1 MRQLNRSYWRL
12 GWILLTN
19 SALSLLLLTGPIRT
33 HQDQQLL
40 YESMHTSP
48 PAYSYWRELAATPWV
63 PVVVIVLLAG
73 IVAELRRTILSPI
86 LNLAPY
92 VVWLIVALWERA
104 KVNGE
109 ATPQDLFL
117 GKVLLIIPLAVVI
130 AIDLVFYLV
139 ALRRMQA
146 DGDEMELPSRV

>member
-1 MRQLNRSYWRL
+1 MKQLNRSYWRL

-19 SALSLLLLTGPIRT
+19 SALSLLLLTGPIRA

-48 PAYSYWRELAATPWV
+48 PAYSYWRELTATPWV

-73 IVAELRRTILSPI
+73 IVAELGRTILSPI
-86 LNLAPY
+86 VNLAPY

-104 KVNGE
+104 KVAGE

-146 DGDEMELPSRV
+146 DGDEMKLPSRV

>member
-1 MRQLNRSYWRL
+1 M
-12 GWILLTN
+12 
-19 SALSLLLLTGPIRT
+19 
-33 HQDQQLL
+33 
-40 YESMHTSP
+40 
-48 PAYSYWRELAATPWV
+48 ATPWV

-104 KVNGE
+104 KVAGE

-130 AIDLVFYLV
+130 AIDLAFYVV
-139 ALRRMQA
+139 AFRRMHTH
-146 DGDEMELPSRV
+146 GDNMELPSRV